1 MYEWG
6 LIDLK
11 RLHDDVEYWEQHDDP
26 KQPDYDTRD
35 IEDVIN
41 KQPIVKAIPI
51 DWLYSIMEKQLI
63 FAMNSEMEGTTKV
76 QDGVIHCVSGALA
89 CQVLVNVIKLWGER
103 K

>member
-35 IEDVIN
+35 IERVIAD
-41 KQPIVKAIPI
+41 QPVVEAIPI
-51 DWLYSIMEKQLI
+51 EVLRDWQKQYGNKCTYGHIMR
-63 FAMNSEMEGTTKV
+63 
-76 QDGVIHCVSGALA
+76 
-89 CQVLVNVIKLWGER
+89 LVNLWEKER

>member
-35 IEDVIN
+35 IERVIGS
-41 KQPIVKAIPI
+41 QPVVDAIPLDKPFLKMRYKGYTVYNTEWLKEHI
-51 DWLYSIMEKQLI
+51 DMEYKLI
-63 FAMNSEMEGTTKV
+63 KGK
-76 QDGVIHCVSGALA
+76 
-89 CQVLVNVIKLWGER
+89 IK
-103 K
+103 